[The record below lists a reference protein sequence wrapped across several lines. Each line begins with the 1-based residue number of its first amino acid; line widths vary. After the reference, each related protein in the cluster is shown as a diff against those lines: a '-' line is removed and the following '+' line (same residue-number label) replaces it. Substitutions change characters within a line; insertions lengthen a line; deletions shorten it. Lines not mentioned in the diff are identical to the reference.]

1 MKKLLVLLLVSLFS
15 LSTIAVADEEVAT
28 APVAKFKQVCKDV
41 KDKKGKVSQQCK
53 KVRVHKKFEG
63 TAIPVKAPVVKPA
76 APAKKVV
83 KKVIKKKK

>member
-15 LSTIAVADEEVAT
+15 LSTVAVADAEVAT

-41 KDKKGKVSQQCK
+41 KDKKGKVIQQCK

-76 APAKKVV
+76 VPAKKVT
-83 KKVIKKKK
+83 KKAAKKK